1 MQLIKNGS
9 FVQDEWTTL
18 ADDEALPA
26 SGSII
31 VSLERFN
38 TEQNLLLAR
47 DGKLGIRL
55 KSGQEPT
62 PIAPY
67 LDRLALV
74 ALEFPTYRNGRAYS
88 YARMLRDRFGFK
100 GEVRAVGGVLRDQF
114 FYMSRVGFDA
124 LEVGDNITPEAYADA
139 MGTFTQAYQPSTDGR
154 ERVLSLRQR
163 LADKADGQPA

>member
-9 FVQDEWTTL
+9 FVQDEWTTR
-18 ADDEALPA
+18 ADDDALP
-26 SGSII
+26 
-31 VSLERFN
+31 V
-38 TEQNLLLAR
+38 T
-47 DGKLGIRL
+47 
-55 KSGQEPT
+55 
-62 PIAPY
+62 
-67 LDRLALV
+67 
-74 ALEFPTYRNGRAYS
+74 GRAYS

-139 MGTFTQAYQPSTDGR
+139 ISTFKDAYQPSADGR

-163 LADKADGQPA
+163 LAAKAGQSA

>member
-1 MQLIKNGS
+1 MQLIKNDV
-9 FVQDEWTTL
+9 FIANEWTTL
-18 ADDEALPA
+18 ADDDALPD
-26 SGSII
+26 SGPVI

-47 DGKLGIRL
+47 DGKLGVRL

-62 PIAPY
+62 PIAGF
-67 LDRLALV
+67 LDQLDLV

-114 FYMSRVGFDA
+114 NHMKRVGFDA
-124 LEVGDNITPEAYADA
+124 LEVADNITPEAYADA
-139 MGTFTQAYQPSTDGR
+139 LATFQHAYQTSADGKVP
-154 ERVLSLRQR
+154 VLSLRQR
-163 LADKADGQPA
+163 REAGKQSA